1 MKKCRIFALL
11 LAAALCLAAWS
22 GIFAVEISAA
32 VTGSGTQS
40 DPYII
45 ASEYDLSKIRGSDD
59 YFKLACDIRLDADD
73 WDPSSFYGVLDG
85 NGYTLTIVR
94 DTEDSQAKV
103 ALIDVNQGTI
113 RNLNVHCAIYH
124 KFYSPSTTGRMGG
137 ICITNE
143 GTIENCNVTGSLESI
158 IFHTSYRNAYV
169 GGICETNSGTIRDCG
184 VYADIHGG
192 SHSSYCDSF
201 TGGICATNEANAIIT
216 RCIVKGY
223 LFSNE
228 GGGGI
233 AKTNEGTISECCVA
247 ADLSLYGAKS
257 AFANGGTV
265 ENCITF
271 SSQYNGTAIGDG
283 HTHCI
288 NAGGFVYNGTN
299 VSYLAK
305 SSYDIGDLGLLSSG
319 RGLVTDKTY
328 TEADFPDLDFENI
341 WYITDYGVPY
351 LRNLNLPKVQG
362 VNIDCADK
370 LYVGG
375 ETTAEIEVTP
385 KNAVLYSLSGSFTEG
400 EHEATWGNS
409 GANPGLT
416 VKPVSAGTT
425 RLVISDAVAG
435 IIGFKNFNFAQGV
448 ESITVTGPNRMAVG
462 QYIQL
467 SAVAYPSNAENT
479 EVIFEESS
487 LMSGRLTVY
496 ANGLVK
502 ANRLGDAYV
511 IVRSADGNV
520 STTYDIVVANIPTS
534 VTLSETEVILYPGQV
549 RYLSASVAPKDA
561 EDTSYRWESSDP
573 SVATVSEDGKV
584 TPVSYGNAVIK
595 AICNDGGAYGEC
607 EVTVAKQPEDFI
619 LTGPDAIA
627 VGETATYKLEAL
639 PSDAVIR
646 ETHWQV
652 DNESVVKIEQIDL
665 TTVEIT
671 GIAGGKTQIQLFT
684 GDRMMYMDIDVVRY
698 PEFVEISEEE
708 VYLAAGQQKQLSAR
722 VGPEDTTD
730 KSVTWASSD
739 ETVVSVTTDG
749 IITAHRVGEATITC
763 TTADGKKSDQLLV
776 CVQIPASSLEVE
788 ETDITLYVD
797 ETRKINASVQPGN
810 ATYKNV
816 VLTPSNKLLAV
827 DQETMSIC
835 GLQAGTC
842 ILQVSTLDGSLTKTV
857 FVTILEANHVYSD
870 PVFTW
875 NDDYT
880 ECTAEITCVNA
891 CPHTE
896 TFDCTITNTKR
907 PETCKKEGLI
917 VYTASVWIDGE
928 TYKDTK
934 NVTIPTVAHNWKA
947 PTCTAPKTCTV
958 CGTTEGVA
966 NGHSY
971 DSSNKCACGDQKL
984 GILTQPKTTNI
995 KAGSTAKFTVKAS
1008 GNGLTYQW
1016 QSSSDGKTWKN
1027 CSSSSAVKATFSFTS
1042 KTSHNGNYYRC
1053 RITDAAGNKV
1063 YTNAVRLYAFGISTQ
1078 PKTQKV
1084 ESGDTVKFTVKATG
1098 TGLKY
1103 QWQSSADGKT
1113 WKNCSSSSATKATF
1127 SFTSKTSHN
1136 GNYYRCKV
1144 TDSSGKVVYTSAVRA
1159 YVLGV
1164 TTQPKTQK
1172 TEAGETIKFTVKSTG
1187 TGLKYQWQ
1195 SSSDGKTWKNCSS
1208 TSAKKATFSFT
1219 SKTSHDGN
1227 YYRCK
1232 VTDSAG
1238 NVVYTSTV
1246 RAYVLGIEEQP
1257 VKKTVTKGKTAKF
1270 NVEATGHSLKYQWQV
1285 STDGGKTFKNCSST
1299 SAKKATFTF
1308 TSKTSHNGNYY
1319 RCKITDSAKNSIYTS
1334 KVKLTVK

>member
-11 LAAALCLAAWS
+11 LAAALCLVVLN
-22 GIFAVEISAA
+22 GVFAVKISAA

-45 ASEYDLSKIRGSDD
+45 DSEYDLSQMCGSDD

-85 NGYTLTIVR
+85 NGYTLKIVR
-94 DTEDSQAKV
+94 DTENADAKV
-103 ALIDVNQGTI
+103 ALFNVNQGTI
-113 RNLNVHCAIYH
+113 RNLNVHCVIYH

-143 GTIENCNVTGSLESI
+143 GLIENCNVTGSLESV

-184 VYADIHGG
+184 VYADVHGKT
-192 SHSSYCDSF
+192 HSSYCDSYV
-201 TGGICATNEANAIIT
+201 GGICVTNETGATIT

-223 LFSNE
+223 LFSND

-247 ADLSLYGAKS
+247 SRLSVYRAQS
-257 AFANGGTV
+257 AFAQGGTI
-265 ENCITF
+265 ENCINF
-271 SSQYNGTAIGDG
+271 SSQSDGTAIGDG

-288 NAGGFVYNGTN
+288 NAGGFWDDGTE

-305 SSYDIGDLGLLSSG
+305 NSYDIGDLGLLRSG

-328 TEADFPDLDFENI
+328 TEEDFPELDFENI

-351 LRNLNLPKVQG
+351 LRNLNLPKLQSVS
-362 VNIDCADK
+362 IDCEDK

-375 ETTAEIEVTP
+375 ETTAELEVLP
-385 KNAVLYSLSGSFTEG
+385 KNAVLYSLSSSFTEG
-400 EHEATWGNS
+400 DHEATWGGS
-409 GANPGLT
+409 GANPSLNI
-416 VKPVSAGTT
+416 KPVSVGKT

-435 IIGFKNFNFAQGV
+435 VLGFKNFNFAQGV
-448 ESITVTGPNRMAVG
+448 ESITVTGPTRMAVG

-467 SAVAYPSNAENT
+467 SAIAYPSNAENT
-479 EVIFEESS
+479 EVIFEASS

-502 ANRLGDAYV
+502 ANYLGNAYV
-511 IVRSADGNV
+511 IVKSADGNV
-520 STTYDIVVANIPTS
+520 TTTYDIVVANIPTS
-534 VTLSETEVILYPGQV
+534 VTLSETSVTLYPGQV

-573 SVATVSEDGKV
+573 SVATVDEDGKV
-584 TPVSYGNAVIK
+584 TSISYGKAVIR

-607 EVTVAKQPEDFI
+607 EVTVAKKPEDFI
-619 LTGPDAIA
+619 LTGPDAIV

-639 PSDAVIR
+639 PADAVIR

-708 VYLAAGQQKQLSAR
+708 VYLTAGQQKQLSAR

-730 KSVTWASSD
+730 KTVTWASSD
-739 ETVVSVTTDG
+739 ETIVSVTTDG
-749 IITAHRVGEATITC
+749 RITAHRVGEATITC
-763 TTADGKKSDQLLV
+763 TTADGKKSDQVLV

-797 ETRKINASVQPGN
+797 ETRKINASVQPSN

-827 DQETMSIC
+827 DQETMTIC

-842 ILQVSTLDGSLTKTV
+842 ILQVSTPDGSLTETV

-880 ECTAEITCVNA
+880 ECTAERTCVNA

-896 TFDCTITNTKR
+896 TFNCTITNTKR

-934 NVTIPTVAHNWKA
+934 NVIIPIAEHNWKA
-947 PTCTAPKTCTV
+947 ATCTAPKTCTV
-958 CGTTEGVA
+958 CGTTEGIA
-966 NGHSY
+966 NGHNY

-984 GILTQPKTTNI
+984 EILTQPKTAKI
-995 KAGSTAKFTVKAS
+995 KAGSSAKFTVKAT
-1008 GNGLTYQW
+1008 GTGLTYQW
-1016 QSSSDGKTWKN
+1016 QSSADGKTWKN

-1053 RITDAAGNKV
+1053 RVTDSAGNKV
-1063 YTNAVRLYAFGISTQ
+1063 YTSAVRLYVLGITTQ
-1078 PKTQKV
+1078 PTTQ
-1084 ESGDTVKFTVKATG
+1084 TVKSGATIKFNIKATG

-1103 QWQSSADGKT
+1103 QWQSSTDGKT
-1113 WKNCSSSSATKATF
+1113 WKNCSSSTAVKSTF

-1144 TDSSGKVVYTSAVRA
+1144 TDSAGNVVYTDTVRA

-1164 TTQPKTQK
+1164 TTQPTTQK
-1172 TEAGETIKFTVKSTG
+1172 VKTGATAKFTVKATG
-1187 TGLKYQWQ
+1187 DGLKYQWQ

-1208 TSAKKATFSFT
+1208 SSATKSTFSFT
-1219 SKTSHDGN
+1219 SKTSHNGN

-1246 RAYVLGIEEQP
+1246 RLYVLGITEQP

-1270 NVEATGHSLKYQWQV
+1270 EVEATGHSLKYQWQC
-1285 STDGGKTFKNCSST
+1285 STDGGQTWKNCSSS
-1299 SAKKATFTF
+1299 SATKATFSF
-1308 TSKTSHNGNYY
+1308 TAKTSHNGNYY